1 MKTIE
6 QLPMTALCMVLCVA
20 MAQTATGAIEIRLAA
35 EKSQFKLGEPVI
47 VLVSVKNKSQ
57 EPLTLSPNLG
67 PEVDFLQY
75 VITDPDGKTAAFN
88 PLFVVDPSQSVTLGK
103 DERVSG
109 GARIFYG
116 GNGYSFPKAG
126 KYTVVARYKD
136 SRSNAL
142 EIRVLA
148 PANNAERE
156 QAKLI
161 LDNPEVGLFLMLEGG
176 DELAEAKKHIDALI
190 SKHPT
195 SVITHYVR
203 YAVAKNL
210 SVPARNFVS
219 KKPRPAD
226 LPKAIE
232 ILQELRNKDFQFY
245 YQSKA
250 MSTLAASL
258 AKLDRKDEAKKVL
271 QDYRKKLVNADRI
284 RPYYLKRVDEELET
298 MK

>member
-6 QLPMTALCMVLCVA
+6 QLPMMALCAVLCFA
-20 MAQTATGAIEIRLAA
+20 MVQTASGAIEIRLAA
-35 EKSQFKLGEPVI
+35 EKNEFKLGEPVV
-47 VLVSVKNKSQ
+47 VLVSVKNTGQ
-57 EPLTLSPNLG
+57 EPLTLSPDLG

-75 VITDPDGKTAAFN
+75 MITNPDGQTTAFN
-88 PLFVVDPSQSVTLGK
+88 PLFVVDPGRSITLGK
-103 DERVSG
+103 DETVSG

-126 KYTVVARYKD
+126 KYTVVARHKD
-136 SRSNAL
+136 SRSNTL
-142 EIRVLA
+142 EIRVRA
-148 PANNAERE
+148 AANDAERE

-232 ILQELRNKDFQFY
+232 ILQELKDKDFQFY

-250 MSTLAASL
+250 ASTLAASL
-258 AKLDRKDEAKKVL
+258 AKLNRKDEARQVL
-271 QDYRKKLVNADRI
+271 QDFRKQLVDVEKI
-284 RPYYLKRVDEELET
+284 RNYYLKRVDEELEK